1 MAGIYVHIPYCKQ
14 ACTYCDFHFSTAM
27 NTRSEMVP
35 ALVMELSGR
44 QAEIKEEIASIYFG
58 GGTPS
63 LLEPDELARVLD
75 TIHKLFT
82 VANNA
87 EITLEANPDD
97 LDVFKLNAWMGLGV
111 NRLSIGI
118 QSFHDAD
125 LVWMNRAH
133 TASEAMHAV
142 DRAREAGFEN
152 LTVDLIYGL
161 PQWKGHEWDAN
172 IEHLL
177 RLNVPH
183 FSAYILTVEDRTVL
197 GRNVAKGKQRLADD
211 AAIAAQYA
219 RLCSSASSA
228 GYAHYEVSNFA
239 HPHALAKHNAAYWTG
254 NAYLGIGPGAHSFDG
269 RERRW
274 NVSSNRGYI
283 QAIASNRS
291 FSESETLT
299 LIDRHNEQLL
309 TGLRTARGIALTDF
323 SASTSPAE
331 HSDSQNEWSK
341 LVASGDLVKT
351 MDGGYRIPEAR
362 WLFADQIAGSL
373 FLVNAADEAPKVLR

>member
-27 NTRSEMVP
+27 NTRNELVP

-44 QAEIKEEIASIYFG
+44 QAEIKKEIASIYFG

-63 LLEPDELARVLD
+63 LLEPDELARILD
-75 TIHKLFT
+75 AIHQLFT
-82 VANNA
+82 VANDA

-97 LDVFKLNAWMGLGV
+97 LDVFKLNAWMRLGV

-133 TASEAMHAV
+133 TASEAQNAV
-142 DRAREAGFEN
+142 DRARDAGFTN

-161 PQWKGHEWDAN
+161 PRWVGGEWEAN
-172 IEHLL
+172 LERLL
-177 RLNVPH
+177 ALQVPH

-211 AAIAAQYA
+211 AVIAGQYGL
-219 RLCSSASSA
+219 LCSSALTA

-239 HPHALAKHNAAYWTG
+239 HPHAMAKHNAAYWTG
-254 NAYLGIGPGAHSFDG
+254 HAYLGIGPGAHSFDG
-269 RERRW
+269 SVRRW
-274 NVSSNRGYI
+274 NISSNRGYI
-283 QAIASNRS
+283 QAIAGNRS

-299 LIDRHNEQLL
+299 PIDRHNEQLL

-323 SASTSPAE
+323 SASVSPAE
-331 HSDSQNEWSK
+331 HPDSQHEWSK
-341 LVASGDLVKT
+341 LLAAGDVTLQPN
-351 MDGGYRIPEAR
+351 GRYRIPEAR

-373 FLVNAADEAPKVLR
+373 FVVDHDLNA

>member
-1 MAGIYVHIPYCKQ
+1 MAGIYIHIPYCKQ

-35 ALVMELSGR
+35 ALVKELSGR

-63 LLEPDELARVLD
+63 LLEPDELARIFD
-75 TIHKLFT
+75 AIQAHFK

-97 LDVFKLNAWMGLGV
+97 LSVFKLNAWMRLGV

-125 LVWMNRAH
+125 LIWMNRAH
-133 TASEAMHAV
+133 TASEAQNAV
-142 DRAREAGFEN
+142 DRARDAGFNN

-161 PQWKGHEWDAN
+161 PQWAGGEWEAN
-172 IEHLL
+172 LERLL
-177 RLNVPH
+177 ALQVPH

-211 AAIAAQYA
+211 AAIAEQYA
-219 RLCSSASSA
+219 RLCFSASSA

-239 HPHALAKHNAAYWTG
+239 LPQAMAQHNAAYWTG
-254 NAYLGIGPGAHSFDG
+254 RPYLGIGPGAHSFDG
-269 RERRW
+269 HIRRW
-274 NVSSNRGYI
+274 NVSSNRGYV
-283 QAIASNRS
+283 QAMATNRS

-299 LIDRHNEQLL
+299 ALDRHNEQLL
-309 TGLRTARGIALTDF
+309 TGLRTARGIALNDF
-323 SASTSPAE
+323 AQLGSPAA
-331 HSDSQNEWSK
+331 HPDSQHEWTK
-341 LVASGDLVKT
+341 LLAAGDLT
-351 MDGGYRIPEAR
+351 SQPDGRYRIPESR

-373 FLVNAADEAPKVLR
+373 FVVDHDLNA

>member
-14 ACTYCDFHFSTAM
+14 ACTYCDFHFSTAL
-27 NTRSEMVP
+27 NTRGELVP
-35 ALVMELSGR
+35 ALVKELSGR

-63 LLEPDELARVLD
+63 LLEPDELARILD
-75 TIHKLFT
+75 AIHQLFT

-87 EITLEANPDD
+87 EITLETNPDD
-97 LDVFKLNAWMGLGV
+97 LSVFKLNAWMRLGV

-133 TASEAMHAV
+133 TALEAQNAV
-142 DRAREAGFEN
+142 DRARAAGFTN

-161 PQWKGHEWDAN
+161 PQWVGGEWEAN
-172 IEHLL
+172 LERLL
-177 RLNVPH
+177 ALQVPH

-211 AAIAAQYA
+211 AVIAEQYGL
-219 RLCSSASSA
+219 LCSSASSA
-228 GYAHYEVSNFA
+228 GYGHYEVSNFA
-239 HPHALAKHNAAYWTG
+239 LPEAMAKHNAAYWTG
-254 NAYLGIGPGAHSFDG
+254 RPYLGIGPGAHSFDG
-269 RERRW
+269 SVRRW

-283 QAIASNRS
+283 QAIAGNRS

-299 LIDRHNEQLL
+299 ALDRHNEQLL
-309 TGLRTARGIALTDF
+309 TGLRTARGVALTDF
-323 SASTSPAE
+323 TAGVSPAE
-331 HSDSQNEWSK
+331 HADSRNDWEH
-341 LVASGDLVKT
+341 LLASGDLVKNL
-351 MDGGYRIPEAR
+351 DGSYRIPESR

-373 FLVNAADEAPKVLR
+373 FLV